1 MNRRSKVAGAL
12 ALGVML
18 FGGGIAGALW
28 AASGNGSGEANA
40 VTAQIV
46 TVSAA
51 TGAADLYPGFTGGDV
66 FFTVTNTN
74 PYSVTFSSMAV
85 GIVTSSD
92 PIGCPSTSVSVASA
106 TGLNLVVAGNAT
118 SATQSIVDVVTM
130 VAGAPDACQGAT
142 FTIALTLA
150 GSQG

>member
-1 MNRRSKVAGAL
+1 
-12 ALGVML
+12 ML
-18 FGGGIAGALW
+18 LGGGIAGALW
-28 AASGNGSGEANA
+28 AASGSGSGEANA

-74 PYSVTFSSMAV
+74 PYSVMFSSMAV
-85 GIVTSSD
+85 GAVTSSD
-92 PIGCPSTSVSVASA
+92 PAGCPSSNVSVASA
-106 TGLNLVVAGNAT
+106 TGLTLAVAANAT
-118 SATQSIVDVVTM
+118 SATQSIADVVTM

-142 FTIALTLA
+142 FTIALTLS